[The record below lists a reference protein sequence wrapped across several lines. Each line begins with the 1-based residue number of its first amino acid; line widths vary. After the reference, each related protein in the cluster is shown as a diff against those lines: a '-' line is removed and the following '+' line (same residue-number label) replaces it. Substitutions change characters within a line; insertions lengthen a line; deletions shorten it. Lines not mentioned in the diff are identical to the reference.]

1 MAGEVAPS
9 ARAVASILAATPL
22 AALKAAY
29 PERPVFRFIPSL
41 PVEVRQGAV
50 VQAAD
55 PAAGEDRALD
65 RSVRDLFSEL
75 GTLVT
80 LDDGLLDVAMGLMSC
95 APAYVALVAEAQID
109 AGVRRGIPAAQGAEL
124 VVQTL
129 TGTAELLRSRNFDTL
144 AVRREVASP
153 GGLTARGLT
162 ALERGGIR
170 AAFSDALDAVLKD
183 GAP

>member
-1 MAGEVAPS
+1 MAGEVAAD

-22 AALKAAY
+22 AALKSAY
-29 PERPVFRFIPSL
+29 PERPVYRFIPSL

-55 PAAGEDRALD
+55 PAAARIAPSIE
-65 RSVRDLFSEL
+65 SVRDLFSEL

-109 AGVRRGIPAAQGAEL
+109 AGVQAGHPRRAGGGARRADARPAP
-124 VVQTL
+124 
-129 TGTAELLRSRNFDTL
+129 RSCCARATSTRSPS
-144 AVRREVASP
+144 AARSPRRAASP
-153 GGLTARGLT
+153 
-162 ALERGGIR
+162 R
-170 AAFSDALDAVLKD
+170 AV
-183 GAP
+183 